1 MKRVC
6 VILGLVLAVAGC
18 SSSVNRLTL
27 DGQLYSGSAKADRS
41 DRAAFVAQA
50 GPVSASL
57 DNARQA
63 AAYEAVKY
71 CINYL
76 GTSDIVWDAAPDA
89 PADTLTID
97 NDKLVVQGRCVER

>member
-1 MKRVC
+1 MKRVS
-6 VILGLVLAVAGC
+6 VILGLVVAIAGC

-27 DGQLYSGSAKADRS
+27 DGQLYRGSAKADRS

-57 DNARQA
+57 ENARQA
-63 AAYEAVKY
+63 ADYEAVKY
-71 CINYL
+71 CIDHL
-76 GTSDIVWDAAPDA
+76 GTSDILWDAAPDA
-89 PADTLTID
+89 PEESLTID